1 MTGNDDADLSWLF
14 SPGEEE
20 AQVWAAVER
29 IKASPYEPDEENEN
43 DPSDTLLYRAA
54 RELTATAIER
64 GCDIHMFLDFILMDL
79 HHYADEVRER
89 RRNGDLG

>member
-1 MTGNDDADLSWLF
+1 MAEDSNANVPWPFYS
-14 SPGEEE
+14 EEE
-20 AQVWAAVER
+20 AQGWAAVER
-29 IKASPYEPDEENEN
+29 IKASPFAPDRENEN

-79 HHYADEVRER
+79 HHYSDEVGRLLRDRDVE
-89 RRNGDLG
+89 